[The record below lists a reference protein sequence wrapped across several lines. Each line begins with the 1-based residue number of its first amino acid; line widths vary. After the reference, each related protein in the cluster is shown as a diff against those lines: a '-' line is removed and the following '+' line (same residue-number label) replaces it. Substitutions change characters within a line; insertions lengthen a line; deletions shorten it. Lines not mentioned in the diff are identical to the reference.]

1 MRKPFWTY
9 TRRRALTGF
18 VCFVIAY
25 VITAMF
31 ARAFIGSL
39 TDAAWTSIL
48 PPVFGAVAGVIASTI
63 ARTQYVN
70 WRAWHLRRKADEEI
84 TTNLLHWPMFWL
96 LWDVTEKHPSLL
108 VVLSAVQSSP
118 SGVLPPSTS
127 MAEHLT
133 SKARSIVASEVWT
146 LVPEDRRRAFVEALV
161 RYPEAD
167 DPENLRKLFELG
179 DFETT
184 LAYLVAAQDSEV
196 ALRAMR
202 SGIPVEYV
210 KAAM

>member
-1 MRKPFWTY
+1 M
-9 TRRRALTGF
+9 
-18 VCFVIAY
+18 
-25 VITAMF
+25 
-31 ARAFIGSL
+31 
-39 TDAAWTSIL
+39 
-48 PPVFGAVAGVIASTI
+48 
-63 ARTQYVN
+63 
-70 WRAWHLRRKADEEI
+70 
-84 TTNLLHWPMFWL
+84 
-96 LWDVTEKHPSLL
+96 
-108 VVLSAVQSSP
+108 
-118 SGVLPPSTS
+118 
-127 MAEHLT
+127 
-133 SKARSIVASEVWT
+133 
-146 LVPEDRRRAFVEALV
+146 PEDRRRAFVEALV